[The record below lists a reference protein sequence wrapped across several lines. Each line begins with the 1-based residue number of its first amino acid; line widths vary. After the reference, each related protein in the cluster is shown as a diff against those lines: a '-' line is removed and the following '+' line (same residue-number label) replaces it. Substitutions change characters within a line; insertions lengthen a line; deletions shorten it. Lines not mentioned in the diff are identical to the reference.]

1 VARIASRLGV
11 VLEDLR
17 EISRGLQPPVL
28 RLGGLGPAL
37 RTLARR
43 SRIPVQLRSGV
54 HGRLPERV
62 EIAAYHLV
70 AESFANAAR
79 YSDASTI
86 RVKAQV
92 RGNVLQLS
100 VRDDGLGGADPG
112 EGTGLIGLK
121 DRVEAIGGTLTV
133 HSPPGQGTTVDA
145 AIPLNSAPG

>member
-1 VARIASRLGV
+1 
-11 VLEDLR
+11 
-17 EISRGLQPPVL
+17 
-28 RLGGLGPAL
+28 
-37 RTLARR
+37 
-43 SRIPVQLRSGV
+43 
-54 HGRLPERV
+54 
-62 EIAAYHLV
+62 
-70 AESFANAAR
+70 
-79 YSDASTI
+79 
-86 RVKAQV
+86 V